1 LLPLDAGL
9 VKNNQKPHQNRHDF
23 PKVLNMR
30 THGHWDY
37 HGFLIFTWHFM
48 VNQGLSP
55 GGREVESLGFNG
67 SSGQAICMEFS
78 HNFLEIHGIL
88 ARLTG

>member
-1 LLPLDAGL
+1 MIF
-9 VKNNQKPHQNRHDF
+9 QKYWIWERRGIGII
-23 PKVLNMR
+23 M
-30 THGHWDY
+30 DY
-37 HGFLIFTWHFM
+37 WLLIFTWHLM

-78 HNFLEIHGIL
+78 HNFQEIHGIL
-88 ARLTG
+88 ARLTGYTG